1 MSDEPDEPG
10 ETNPHEPSRRKKPPA
25 SDQGKLVA
33 GWFAMIGIGFEF
45 LAAIV
50 VMGALGWWLDK
61 RLGTSPW
68 LLLAGGAIGFAAGLT
83 LMIRAASQAFK
94 D

>member
-10 ETNPHEPSRRKKPPA
+10 DTTPHEPSRQKQPMA
-25 SDQGKLVA
+25 SDHGKLVA
-33 GWFAMIGIGFEF
+33 SWFAMIGIGFEF

-50 VMGALGWWLDK
+50 VMGAVGWWLDRK
-61 RLGTSPW
+61 LGTSPW
-68 LLLAGGAIGFAAGLT
+68 LLLAGGAVGFAAGLT
-83 LMIRAASQAFK
+83 LMIRAASGAFK

>member
-1 MSDEPDEPG
+1 MSEQPDEPDEATPDQPSG
-10 ETNPHEPSRRKKPPA
+10 PEPRVTN
-25 SDQGKLVA
+25 DQGKLVT

-50 VMGALGWWLDK
+50 VMGALGWWLDRK
-61 RLGTSPW
+61 LGTSPW
-68 LLLAGGAIGFAAGLT
+68 LLLAGGAVGFAAGLT
-83 LMIRAASQAFK
+83 LMIRAASQTFK